1 MVSDSKKNQTI
12 INIFSTEIGVIRAS
26 IKKMLS
32 INDAFTTANP
42 NEKEVFIKDNMDALL
57 SSLDAL
63 KKEADKDIWTNLIK
77 LYVPTHD
84 NNALEGGGQ

>member
-12 INIFSTEIGVIRAS
+12 INVFSTEIEVIRAS
-26 IKKMLS
+26 IKKMVS
-32 INDAFTTANP
+32 MNDAFVLANP
-42 NEKEVFIKDNMDALL
+42 KEKTVFIKDNIKALL
-57 SSLDAL
+57 LSLDAL
-63 KKEADKDIWTNLIK
+63 KTEADKEIWTNLIK